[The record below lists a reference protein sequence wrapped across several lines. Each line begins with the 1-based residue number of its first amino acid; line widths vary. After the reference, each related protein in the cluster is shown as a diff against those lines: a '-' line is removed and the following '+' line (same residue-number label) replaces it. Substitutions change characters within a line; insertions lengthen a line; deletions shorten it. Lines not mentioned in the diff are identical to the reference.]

1 MMNKNKIIIKKNK
14 IIKWG
19 IPFLISSFLISCG
32 SMTKFSIPSP
42 EPVTK
47 NVETKT
53 NQNSNFIKANEWMV
67 QSFNDAKSVIQ
78 FKDKKAGIVNGKY
91 LMKTGFMYRSDK
103 FNDEP
108 SFYSVITIR
117 VKDSLS
123 RIEINAPSVMYS
135 KKLIDGTEVGFTK
148 ESFFTKANVLVEQ
161 FEVYMKKES
170 TNDNW

>member
-1 MMNKNKIIIKKNK
+1 MKKIK
-14 IIKWG
+14 IIKWCL
-19 IPFLISSFLISCG
+19 PFLVTSFLISCG

-78 FKDKKAGIVNGKY
+78 FKDKEAGIVNGKY
-91 LMKTGFMYRSDK
+91 LMKTGFIYRSDK

-123 RIEINAPSVMYS
+123 RIEINAPSGMYS
-135 KKLIDGTEVGFTK
+135 QKTMGIEVGFTK
-148 ESFFTKANVLVEQ
+148 ESFLTKTKYLIAS
-161 FEVYMKKES
+161 FEVFMKKES
-170 TNDNW
+170 LNDNW

>member
-1 MMNKNKIIIKKNK
+1 
-14 IIKWG
+14 
-19 IPFLISSFLISCG
+19 
-32 SMTKFSIPSP
+32 
-42 EPVTK
+42 
-47 NVETKT
+47 
-53 NQNSNFIKANEWMV
+53 
-67 QSFNDAKSVIQ
+67 
-78 FKDKKAGIVNGKY
+78 
-91 LMKTGFMYRSDK
+91 MKTGFIYRSDK